1 MDLLGSGSLVH
12 PGLGAGPF
20 TDLGLGLDSVDHH
33 GSHPGHHPHQ
43 QVHHHYN
50 SHFYHP
56 AYSTAN
62 LPNQPLAPHRPFT
75 PLNSQS
81 HQQPP
86 GPTLTPNSGVSQ
98 PNYSP
103 ISANAVTSTSVKI
116 KSGKNELVLH
126 LIRSIDDLNRTYF
139 TSLLKITL
147 LSSFKLSESHDFFQS
162 IDK

>member
-12 PGLGAGPF
+12 PGLSAGPF
-20 TDLGLGLDSVDHH
+20 TDLGLGLDPTDHH
-33 GSHPGHHPHQ
+33 HAHHHGHHQ

-62 LPNQPLAPHRPFT
+62 QPLPPHRPFT
-75 PLNSQS
+75 PITS
-81 HQQPP
+81 QPP

-103 ISANAVTSTSVKI
+103 ISTNAVTSTSVKI
-116 KSGKNELVLH
+116 KSGKLNILV
-126 LIRSIDDLNRTYF
+126 SIKISIPRPMCWLK
-139 TSLLKITL
+139 LLPK
-147 LSSFKLSESHDFFQS
+147 
-162 IDK
+162 

>member
-75 PLNSQS
+75 PINSQS
-81 HQQPP
+81 HQPP

-116 KSGKNELVLH
+116 KSGKNYQIFQLWSQLFLNINIYFSFRRMTLNWLPWENELF
-126 LIRSIDDLNRTYF
+126 N
-139 TSLLKITL
+139 
-147 LSSFKLSESHDFFQS
+147 FQF
-162 IDK
+162 